1 MARSNSARARRPIG
15 PRGIVSLRRP
25 AIVIIYDEVPPAR
38 MKGNVI
44 IVVMGQPVIVMF
56 SLGLYGSALNEQ
68 HVITPPSTDGLHR
81 PKPRARLSRPRGR

>member
-1 MARSNSARARRPIG
+1 
-15 PRGIVSLRRP
+15 
-25 AIVIIYDEVPPAR
+25 

-68 HVITPPSTDGLHR
+68 HVITPP
-81 PKPRARLSRPRGR
+81 KY